1 MFTLAPPTL
10 LKFTPLN
17 FVSLPQP
24 YQGQFVLAN
33 ILGCVAIHKSMVNFS
48 EAIYSL
54 GPSSP
59 SSSKKFTHT
68 PPHVCLNICTCTTC
82 MPGLTKAK
90 IRHWIPWNWDYRWLW
105 VLGTKSEVLEPL
117 SHLTSHDQSLGPLLV
132 ISKEVEYISVQTHN
146 VASN

>member
-1 MFTLAPPTL
+1 MFTLAPQL
-10 LKFTPLN
+10 FW
-17 FVSLPQP
+17 
-24 YQGQFVLAN
+24 
-33 ILGCVAIHKSMVNFS
+33 
-48 EAIYSL
+48 
-54 GPSSP
+54 SSP
-59 SSSKKFTHT
+59 HSILCHSLNLTKANLCWPIFLDVWPFTKAWSTSQRLYTLWALHLLAVVKNSHT

-146 VASN
+146 VTSN